1 MKPAFVD
8 SLTHHLFLSY
18 LFSLNFN
25 AFILLYFFSL
35 PVFISFFGLDSSIF
49 SVEHWRLTLPHA
61 ALSALMQLLYCF
73 HNTLLGKKHLEIL
86 RFSLVLDYLNKSIF
100 CLMGVWEKIVW
111 RIQFVG
117 LRVERKLKQDDDENQ
132 ECELS
137 IDFVFLNVVFIH
149 FLDSKVALNY
159 IWHIVTY

>member
-1 MKPAFVD
+1 M
-8 SLTHHLFLSY
+8 
-18 LFSLNFN
+18 
-25 AFILLYFFSL
+25 
-35 PVFISFFGLDSSIF
+35 
-49 SVEHWRLTLPHA
+49 
-61 ALSALMQLLYCF
+61 
-73 HNTLLGKKHLEIL
+73 
-86 RFSLVLDYLNKSIF
+86 
-100 CLMGVWEKIVW
+100 W

-159 IWHIVTY
+159 I